1 MALKV
6 IVSVHFTLFATSRR
20 VEKSVFSALG
30 RTWFH
35 GSNGVE
41 KRARCS
47 TIFWA
52 FEARFAQDDGRP
64 WLTLVDLC

>member
-6 IVSVHFTLFATSRR
+6 IVSVNFTLFATSRR
-20 VEKSVFSALG
+20 VEKSLPALG

-52 FEARFAQDDGRP
+52 FGARFAQDDLP
-64 WLTLVDLC
+64 MVDLC